1 MFQFELKKNI
11 HIIQLQKNIL
21 LIVPVYHKTVFFE
34 NMPYFLDHKAHLKSF
49 NFLKNWKCAL

>member
-49 NFLKNWKCAL
+49 NFLKN